1 MVKRK
6 SFGDMECS
14 IAKALD
20 IIGEWWSL
28 LIVREAF
35 WDTRRFGDFESRLG
49 IARNILAARLA
60 KLTEHGILQ
69 RIPSQDGSKYFD
81 YELTDKGQALGPVL
95 IALSLWGSKWVNG
108 REVTTQEILD
118 RTREERRLRSE
129 EKQSAKLADRRRS
142 A

>member
-6 SFGDMECS
+6 SFGDMPCS

-35 WDTRRFGDFESRLG
+35 WGTRRFGDFEARLG
-49 IARNILAARLA
+49 IARNILTSRLA

-69 RIPSQDGSKYFD
+69 RVPSQDGSKYHE
-81 YELTDKGQALGPVL
+81 YELTEKGQALGPVL
-95 IALSLWGSKWVNG
+95 ISLSKWGSKWVLG
-108 REVTTQEILD
+108 REVTTQEIID
-118 RTREERRLRSE
+118 QTREQQRMRAE
-129 EKQSAKLADRRRS
+129 EHQSAKLADRRRS